1 MTAPLA
7 VVCHDAIVLAGGE
20 GRRLGGVSKANVE
33 VAGRRL
39 LDHALD
45 AAAGARRVVV
55 AGPEAL
61 ARPGIPTV
69 LEDPPLGGPV
79 AGVQAGLAH
88 LDALAGPE
96 DNAVVLVLACDVPL
110 ATVAVPRLLIALDAA
125 ADSDGAVL
133 ADADGREQ
141 TLVAVYRRGALR
153 AALAQ
158 VAGPDGTVHG
168 TSMRRLTEGMTLARV
183 PDPEGLAG
191 DADTWEDV
199 ARLEERLRPKP
210 RTQRAFVGSGSPALD
225 DWLRALATEL
235 GINLSALDVPAVLD
249 LAREVADA
257 VGRPAVPATNVL
269 IGYAVARAGGDAAAL
284 GRVSETVS
292 RLAAGWPR

>member
-7 VVCHDAIVLAGGE
+7 VVSHDAIVLAGGE
-20 GRRLGGVSKANVE
+20 GRRLGGVTKANVE

-45 AAAGARRVVV
+45 AAAGARRIVV

-125 ADSDGAVL
+125 PDADGAVL
-133 ADADGREQ
+133 ADADGRVQ
-141 TLVAVYRRGALR
+141 TLVAIYRRGALR
-153 AALAQ
+153 GALAR

-168 TSMRRLTEGMTLARV
+168 TSMRRLTEDMTLARV

-199 ARLEERLRPKP
+199 ARLEERLRPTP
-210 RTQRAFVGSGSPALD
+210 RASREFVGSGSPALD

-235 GINLSALDVPAVLD
+235 GIDVATLDVPAVLD

-257 VGRPAVPATNVL
+257 VGRPAVPATSVL
-269 IGYAVARAGGDAAAL
+269 VGYAVARAGSDAEAL
-284 GRVSETVS
+284 ARVSETVS